1 MEEIWKDINGHE
13 GAYKIS
19 SSGKVCSNKYG
30 YPIIMKTFL
39 AGKGYEV
46 VTLCKNGISKKY
58 YIHRLVA
65 IHFIDNSNNYPEV
78 NHIDGNKINN
88 KLINLEWVN
97 GVSNMKHAREKLGF
111 NQKGESSSNA
121 KLTEKNVIDIINM
134 YKTGK
139 YTYSQIAKNYNVHH
153 GHICSIV
160 NRKFWKHLK
169 IK

>member
-1 MEEIWKDINGHE
+1 MEENWKDINGYD
-13 GAYKIS
+13 GDYKINS
-19 SSGKVCSNKYG
+19 LGKVCSYKYG
-30 YPIIMKTFL
+30 YPVIMKTFL

-46 VTLCKNGISKKY
+46 VTLCKKNISKKY

-65 IHFIDNSNNYPEV
+65 IHFIENLNNYPEV

-88 KLINLEWVN
+88 KLNNLEWVD

-111 NQKGESSSNA
+111 NQRGENSSNA
-121 KLTEKNVIDIINM
+121 KLTEDNVIDIINM

-139 YTYSQIAKNYNVHH
+139 YTYAQIAKNYNVHH